1 MHHRKQ
7 LVSFFG
13 IGAPKSG
20 TSWLARCLD
29 EHPELSIPVKETH
42 FFSRDAEY
50 ERGIPHFEAK
60 LVDADASAKHV
71 GEFSPNYLSH
81 AASYARVHEY
91 AADALLLVALRNP
104 IDRAFSHYLHEV
116 RAGQATLEEGF
127 ANAAKRRHE
136 YLHHGFYGQHLAKW
150 LEHFDARQIHTEF
163 YENIRSEASAVL
175 GRAYRFL
182 DVDADFLPPSL
193 QAQVNRTRVPRNQV
207 IERVFDG
214 ARATLGH
221 PMLRRPRR
229 LLKDLGVARWVRAV
243 NTQASQQPTLDAAE
257 REWLR
262 GVFSSD
268 VARLESILGRR
279 VPWSDFHPSSPS

>member
-1 MHHRKQ
+1 MHNRKQ

-42 FFSRDAEY
+42 FFSRDTEY
-50 ERGIPHFEAK
+50 ERGLPHFEAQ
-60 LVDADASAKHV
+60 LVDADPAAKHV

-81 AASYARVHEY
+81 PSSYARVQQY
-91 AADALLLVALRNP
+91 APDALLLVAFRNP

-136 YLHHGFYGQHLAKW
+136 YLHHGFYGKHLSRW
-150 LEHFDARQIHTEF
+150 LEHFDATQFHTEF
-163 YENIRSEASAVL
+163 YENIGTAPTEVL
-175 GRAYRFL
+175 RRAYSFL
-182 DVDADFLPPSL
+182 DVDAEFEPPSL
-193 QAQVNRTRVPRNQV
+193 KAQVNRTRVPRNQV
-207 IERVFDG
+207 VERIFDG

-221 PMLRRPRR
+221 PSLRRPRSF
-229 LLKDLGVARWVRAV
+229 LKNLGVAQWVRSI
-243 NTQASQQPTLDAAE
+243 NTQPSEQPTLAIAD

-268 VARLESILGRR
+268 VVRLESILGKT
-279 VPWSDFHPSSPS
+279 VPWSDFHPTSPS